1 MISWITSNI
10 LFETIRF
17 QTPVFLNFIPRV
29 YSNYSGHSGRVFKP
43 CQQILTC
50 RPTARERDRIPAMS
64 AQAKA
69 RHSDSQG
76 IFLCHS
82 SGDKDAVRK
91 LYPRTPL

>member
-50 RPTARERDRIPAMS
+50 RPGGGPFKGGISNVRVRLPGIAG
-64 AQAKA
+64 QA
-69 RHSDSQG
+69 G
-76 IFLCHS
+76 
-82 SGDKDAVRK
+82 
-91 LYPRTPL
+91 